1 LPYNN
6 LLSRTDAAAMVP
18 EEVSQQM
25 LNELPNES
33 AVMQLSTR
41 IPISRNQVRFPVLS
55 ALPVAYF
62 VTGDTGLKQTTEA
75 AWTNKYLNVEEIAT
89 IVPIPEAVLGDAGFD
104 IFGAIRP
111 LMVRAIARVLDAAV
125 IFGTNAPASWPTN
138 IVAGAAAAANT
149 VARGTATQAN
159 GGVAADLVNLFAT
172 LWADGYDASGVI
184 ANTTFRANVLN
195 GRNTLGD
202 KYADMISATMVN
214 GAPVT
219 YPMRGLWPSGTGTV
233 QAVAGDFNNLVLGV
247 RQDMTFKLLDQ
258 AVIQDASGNIVYNLA
273 QQDMVALR
281 LVFRAGWQ
289 VSNPINSDQPTE
301 ASRYPFAT
309 LTNP

>member
-1 LPYNN
+1 
-6 LLSRTDAAAMVP
+6 MVP

-89 IVPIPEAVLGDAGFD
+89 IVPIPEAVLDDAGFD

-172 LWADGYDASGVI
+172 L
-184 ANTTFRANVLN
+184 ANTTVRANVLN

-202 KYADMISATMVN
+202 KYADMISPTMVN